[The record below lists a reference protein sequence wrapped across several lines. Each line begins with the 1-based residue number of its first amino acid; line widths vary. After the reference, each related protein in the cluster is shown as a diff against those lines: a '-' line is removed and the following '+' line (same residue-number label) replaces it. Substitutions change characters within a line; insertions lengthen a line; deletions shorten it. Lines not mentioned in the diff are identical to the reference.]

1 MESKYN
7 IDSFERFLKEK
18 TDEFRMYPSKRVWYS
33 IYNNMHPG
41 NRLPSISMCIILI
54 FSLLLVGYLNTNTSK
69 ELSSNQNNSII
80 LQAGTYQFPFD
91 NKALSSQ
98 YVVGSNQQAVNQQ
111 TIFISQL
118 PVDKNSTVSNF
129 SGKISTIKNNT
140 VVVYAGSQK
149 ASSYNYKNNNKTLD
163 KLNTGN
169 PEIAITTPVNDLSI
183 STIKETVKIKP
194 AVEESINTV
203 AVNNNRQIVTQEK
216 NILSPG
222 DNDETI
228 AMKNKD
234 AGKQN
239 SIVKNQIQ
247 NISTPAIA
255 PAETIAAVND
265 KDALSITNTKT
276 IKNGA
281 EENKIAK
288 PTAALSESDKAWIEN
303 YALYNKP
310 AAKKWA
316 GKVSWQAYFAPS
328 LVYRT
333 LHNNAAGKYLGN
345 NLTNINNTEIEN
357 AVIQKPSFGVETG
370 LALQYDLLKRVKVK
384 VGVQLN
390 YTRYNT
396 HAFENY
402 HPVATSLTM
411 NSDNNESVYEV
422 FRTTPFS
429 NATGL
434 SPVKLHNES
443 YQISLPIGA
452 DLKLAA
458 VDNIVWYVGATIQPT
473 IVVYGRSFLL
483 STDRRN
489 YVQDKS
495 LLNRF
500 NLNAGFETY
509 ISFKTSNYTWQVGPQ
524 IRSQIFSTNTKLY
537 SVEERL
543 QNYGFKIAIS
553 KKL

>member
-18 TDEFRMYPSKRVWYS
+18 TDEFRMYPSKKVWYS

-54 FSLLLVGYLNTNTSK
+54 FSLLLVGYLNTDTSK
-69 ELSSNQNNSII
+69 ELSIKQNNSII
-80 LQAGTYQFPFD
+80 LQANAYQFPFD
-91 NKALSSQ
+91 NKALASQ

-111 TIFISQL
+111 TILISQL
-118 PVDKNSTVSNF
+118 PVNQNSTASNF
-129 SGKISTIKNNT
+129 SGKISSIKINAA
-140 VVVYAGSQK
+140 VVYAGVQTTP
-149 ASSYNYKNNNKTLD
+149 SYNHRTNNNTRN
-163 KLNTGN
+163 KLSTGN
-169 PEIAITTPVNDLSI
+169 PGIAITTPVNDLSI
-183 STIKETVKIKP
+183 SPIKETIKIKAP
-194 AVEESINTV
+194 SQEPINSV
-203 AVNNNRQIVTQEK
+203 AVNNNRQMSTEEKIV
-216 NILSPG
+216 LSPD

-228 AMKNKD
+228 AMKKSET
-234 AGKQN
+234 GKQN
-239 SIVKNQIQ
+239 SIAKNQIQ
-247 NISTPAIA
+247 NISTPALA
-255 PAETIAAVND
+255 TAETIVAGND
-265 KDALSITNTKT
+265 KDASAIVNTKT
-276 IKNGA
+276 VKNGA

-288 PTAALSESDKAWIEN
+288 PTAALSETDKAWIEN

-316 GKVSWQAYFAPS
+316 GKVSWQAYFTPS
-328 LVYRT
+328 LIYRT

-345 NLTNINNTEIEN
+345 NLTNINNTDIEN

-384 VGVQLN
+384 VGIQLN

-434 SPVKLHNES
+434 SPLKLHNES

-458 VDNIVWYVGATIQPT
+458 LDNIEWYVAATIQPT

-524 IRSQIFSTNTKLY
+524 IRTQIFSTNTKLY

-543 QNYGFKIAIS
+543 QNYGFKIAVS

>member
-54 FSLLLVGYLNTNTSK
+54 FSLLLVGYLNTDTSK
-69 ELSSNQNNSII
+69 ELSINQNNSII

-91 NKALSSQ
+91 NKNQSSQ
-98 YVVGSNQQAVNQQ
+98 YVVGSNQLATNEPSN
-111 TIFISQL
+111 FISQI
-118 PVDKNSTVSNF
+118 PVNQNSPASNF
-129 SGKISTIKNNT
+129 SGKISSIKNNA
-140 VVVYAGSQK
+140 AGVQTT
-149 ASSYNYKNNNKTLD
+149 SSNNRRTNSNTHNN
-163 KLNTGN
+163 LNTSN
-169 PEIAITTPVNDLSI
+169 PLIAITATGNDLSI
-183 STIKETVKIKP
+183 STIKKTVKIKP
-194 AVEESINTV
+194 AVEKPINAV
-203 AVNNNRQIVTQEK
+203 AVNNNSQIVTQEK
-216 NILSPG
+216 IVLSRD

-228 AMKNKD
+228 AIKNNE
-234 AGKQN
+234 AGKKTN
-239 SIVKNQIQ
+239 IAKNQIQ
-247 NISTPAIA
+247 NISTPALTTS
-255 PAETIAAVND
+255 ETIVAGND
-265 KDALSITNTKT
+265 KDAFDIATAKTTK
-276 IKNGA
+276 NSVQ
-281 EENKIAK
+281 ENKTTVKAGG
-288 PTAALSESDKAWIEN
+288 LSETDKAWIEN

-316 GKVSWQAYFAPS
+316 GKVSWQAYFTPS

-333 LHNNAAGKYLGN
+333 LNNNAAGKYLGN
-345 NLTNINNTEIEN
+345 NLTSINNTDIEN

-370 LALQYDLLKRVKVK
+370 LALQYDLFKRVKVK

-429 NATGL
+429 NKTGL

-458 VDNIVWYVGATIQPT
+458 VDDIEWYVGATIQPT

-500 NLNAGFETY
+500 NLNAGLETY

-524 IRSQIFSTNTKLY
+524 IRTQIFSTNTKLY